1 MLRQTLCGYKMKQN
15 YLYDVLI
22 IGSGVA
28 GLTLALQLDKN
39 LRVALFSKAS
49 LQAGASWL
57 AQGGIA
63 AVFDEN
69 DSSDAHI
76 ADTLAAGA
84 GLCHEDAVRFVVEN
98 GPDAVNWLINQGV
111 DFTRDSDQQHYH
123 LTREGGHSHRRI
135 LHTADATGKEV
146 TSTLVD
152 QVIAAEN
159 IDIFEQHCA
168 VDLVTQADR

>member
-1 MLRQTLCGYKMKQN
+1 MKQTH
-15 YLYDVLI
+15 LYDVLI

-39 LRVALFSKAS
+39 LRIALISKAS

-69 DSSDAHI
+69 DSADAHV
-76 ADTLAAGA
+76 ADTLVAGV
-84 GLCHEDAVRFVVEN
+84 GLCHEDAVRLVVEN
-98 GPDAVNWLINQGV
+98 GPDAVNWLIQQGV
-111 DFTRDSDQQHYH
+111 DFTRDADQEHYH
-123 LTREGGHSHRRI
+123 LTQEGGHSHRRI
-135 LHTADATGKEV
+135 LHTADATGREV

-152 QVIAAEN
+152 QVIAAT
-159 IDIFEQHCA
+159 I
-168 VDLVTQADR
+168 

>member
-1 MLRQTLCGYKMKQN
+1 MKEN
-15 YLYDVLI
+15 LPYDVLI

-28 GLTLALQLDKN
+28 GLTLALQLDKH
-39 LRVALFSKAS
+39 LRVALISKAS

-69 DSSDAHI
+69 DSAEAHI
-76 ADTLAAGA
+76 ADTLLAGA
-84 GLCHEDAVRFVVEN
+84 GLCHDDAVRFVVEN
-98 GPDAVNWLINQGV
+98 GPDAVNWLIQQGV
-111 DFTRDSDQQHYH
+111 NFTRDSDQESYH
-123 LTREGGHSHRRI
+123 LTQEGGHSHRRI

-152 QVIAAEN
+152 QVIAASN
-159 IDIFEQHCA
+159 IDI
-168 VDLVTQADR
+168 